1 MVALA
6 YQANLTRV
14 FSFMMAAEGS
24 NMTYNHIGVSD
35 AFHPVSHHQNDPKR
49 MDTCTKIQTYN
60 TSVFA
65 KFLTKLQKMPDGD
78 GTMLDHSII
87 LFGSNMSNSN
97 AHNHDPLPTAVIGGW
112 KTVKGG
118 QHLKYPEHTTL
129 ANLHVTLLDRAGIQE
144 SSIGDSTGRLAEV

>member
-1 MVALA
+1 MSAD
-6 YQANLTRV
+6 
-14 FSFMMAAEGS
+14 FIHK
-24 NMTYNHIGVSD
+24 TYNIIGVYD
-35 AFHPVSHHQNDPKR
+35 DLQPVSHHQNDHKR
-49 MDTCTKIQTYN
+49 MDSCTKIQTYN

-97 AHNHDPLPTAVIGGW
+97 AHNHDPLPTAVISGW
-112 KTVKGG
+112 KTIKGG
-118 QHLKYPEHTTL
+118 QHVKYPEHTTL

-144 SSIGDSTGRLAEV
+144 KSLGDSTGKLAEV